1 MTRIILLAGALAT
14 AGFAQQWEFGG
25 VAGGGFLNH
34 VTATT
39 PSGGTATAGFQNG
52 AAFGAYVGY
61 NSYKH
66 IGGELHYAYLQSNL
80 RLSSNGTEAT
90 FAGASH
96 AFHYDVTFHTAKP
109 ESKAQ
114 LFAAVGGG
122 AKVFRA
128 TGKEAAYQ
136 PLSNFGYFTRAQS
149 VKAMGTVAVGA
160 KVRLTNRV
168 FLRAE
173 VRDYVTMFPK
183 QVLTPPTGV
192 KYGSLLHDIVPM
204 VGIGMNM

>member
-14 AGFAQQWEFGG
+14 AGFTQQWEFGG

-34 VTATT
+34 VSVTSPA
-39 PSGGTATAGFQNG
+39 GGAATAGFQNG
-52 AAFGAYVGY
+52 VAFGGYLGY

-66 IGGELHYAYLQSNL
+66 IGGELHYTYLQSNL
-80 RLSSNGTEAT
+80 RLASNGADAT

-96 AFHYDVTFHTAKP
+96 AFHYDVTFHTAKS
-109 ESKAQ
+109 ESKTEF
-114 LFAAVGGG
+114 FAAVGGG

-136 PLSNFGYFTRAQS
+136 PLSNFGYFTKAQS
-149 VKAMGTVAVGA
+149 VKPMATVAVGA
-160 KVRLTNRV
+160 KLRLTGRV

-173 VRDYVTMFPK
+173 VRDYLTMFPK
-183 QVLTPPTGV
+183 EVLTPPAGV
-192 KYGSLLHDIVPM
+192 KYGFLLHDIVPV